1 MSFPSDWIS
10 FLVQTS
16 GNITLTSHNCQA
28 AQPTLWGI
36 GEHETGWQTLS
47 QFSAYLYAPHPS
59 LEINHMDSKEYA
71 GKGQRFL
78 QRKTADAEN
87 PVYENANVSRET
99 LEFIQSCLWGW
110 LCWWIVNSWLAESK
124 HEGVRLGIECYFSVF
139 NKFLSCHWNG
149 FTWNMVGLV
158 GSQVGCLRVLF
169 LLYELPG
176 IRVGLFI
183 ACFT

>member
-1 MSFPSDWIS
+1 MRD
-10 FLVQTS
+10 
-16 GNITLTSHNCQA
+16 
-28 AQPTLWGI
+28 
-36 GEHETGWQTLS
+36 
-47 QFSAYLYAPHPS
+47 
-59 LEINHMDSKEYA
+59 
-71 GKGQRFL
+71 KGQRFL

-110 LCWWIVNSWLAESK
+110 LCWWIVNSWLAGSR
-124 HEGVRLGIECYFSVF
+124 HEGVRLGIECYFLVF

-183 ACFT
+183 ACFTWNNRNYKITKGKLKIAVWETYLSISNYSHDQCFTWNLEAYSAVPNMTSLCK